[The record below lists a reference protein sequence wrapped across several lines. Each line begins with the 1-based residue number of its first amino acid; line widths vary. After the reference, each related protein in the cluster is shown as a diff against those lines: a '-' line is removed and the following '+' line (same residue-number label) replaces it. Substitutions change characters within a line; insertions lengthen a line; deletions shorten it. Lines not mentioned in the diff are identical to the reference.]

1 MSNITLEPS
10 KKQKQKKIGMQAVK
24 ESLQIQEGIFPQRN
38 RWKDSQKREEGL
50 LFIMKMCNPIWYVFL
65 NQQYFYFQRERERER
80 ECICVCVCVCVCVW
94 GVVGHII

>member
-1 MSNITLEPS
+1 
-10 KKQKQKKIGMQAVK
+10 MQAVK

-65 NQQYFYFQRERERER
+65 NQQFFYFQRERENVFVFVY
-80 ECICVCVCVCVCVW
+80 VCVCVCVGCA
-94 GVVGHII
+94 GTYPLGSISYIHVG